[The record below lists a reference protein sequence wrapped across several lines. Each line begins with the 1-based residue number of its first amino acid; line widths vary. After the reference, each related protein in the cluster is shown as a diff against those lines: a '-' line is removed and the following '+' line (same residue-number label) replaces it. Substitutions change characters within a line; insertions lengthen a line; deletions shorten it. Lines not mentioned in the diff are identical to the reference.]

1 MLDLMI
7 LLYSNIYSSMLEALS
22 EVEFMTVDFVFGVGL
37 INLAEMISGLVTIS
51 LFFLVIWFPVSI
63 VYMIYKRVK
72 RLLS

>member
-1 MLDLMI
+1 MIDLML
-7 LLYSNIYSSMLEALS
+7 LLYSNIYASMLTALS

-37 INLAEMISGLVTIS
+37 INLAEMISGLVTIA
-51 LFFLVIWFPVSI
+51 LFFIVIWFPVSI